1 MKSILRGRILSFL
14 TEPQH
19 AEDTDAFTYL
29 EDGALIMEGGKI
41 LHLGDFAA
49 LAPDRRLGARVIDH
63 RPHLIMPGSSTPIC
77 TSPRCMPSGL
87 GASSFLTG

>member
-14 TEPQH
+14 TEPQT
-19 AEDTDAFTYL
+19 AEDTGAFTYL

-49 LAPDRRLGARVIDH
+49 LAPDQRQGAQVIDH
-63 RPHLIMPGSSTPIC
+63 RPNLIMPGFIDTHLHFPQMHAVGSW
-77 TSPRCMPSGL
+77 GKQL
-87 GASSFLTG
+87 LD